1 LILVDTSSWIHFLRP
16 NGDAKVRRRV
26 ERALTEGEACWCS
39 LVKLELWNGARAQ
52 REGAVLRDLERAVPE
67 LKIDDDVWAVS
78 YDLAR
83 RARAK
88 GITVPATDILIAAC
102 ALHHGAGIETADS
115 DFDALNSLRTNP

>member
-1 LILVDTSSWIHFLRP
+1 M
-16 NGDAKVRRRV
+16 
-26 ERALTEGEACWCS
+26 
-39 LVKLELWNGARAQ
+39 
-52 REGAVLRDLERAVPE
+52 
-67 LKIDDDVWAVS
+67 VWAVS

-115 DFDALNSLRTNP
+115 DVEALNSLRTNP